1 MKIREI
7 NKNKKVVLG
16 SVFAL
21 AVGLAALGALY
32 ISDKQSSNHITAQ
45 PSTAPTM
52 PKVQSPQSFEDKGDN
67 NANFTVHSTNTSKEE
82 KQEREVQIANII
94 DESVFLFWEKKPA
107 SKRTNN
113 ENRMSDIPP
122 MPPPPPPFNPTMPI
136 LTRGGSNDEDITP
149 GAGRRSDT
157 DTLIVYGY
165 YCLGNDCVAYT
176 NHGEIK
182 NSGYIRG
189 VGVIRVSQ
197 SGVKVE

>member
-32 ISDKQSSNHITAQ
+32 ISDKQSSNHITVQ

-52 PKVQSPQSFEDKGDN
+52 PKVQSPQSFEDKGNN
-67 NANFTVHSTNTSKEE
+67 NANKGE

-94 DESVFLFWEKKPA
+94 DEGVFLFWEKKA
-107 SKRTNN
+107 TSKRTNN
-113 ENRMSDIPP
+113 ENRMSDTPP

-149 GAGRRSDT
+149 EAGRRSDT

-165 YCLGNDCVAYT
+165 YCLGNNCVAYT

-182 NSGYIRG
+182 NNEYIRG
-189 VGVIRVSQ
+189 VGVIRVSL